1 MRSGPPRLR
10 RRTRVGGDGSPE
22 VFCAD
27 EQSEIAIDLGRWQ
40 TLARRVLEAEGVR
53 GGTELSIFFVSS
65 SDIAELNA
73 EHMGVDGPTDVLSFP
88 IDGGAVVEVDS
99 GGGTRGPDRPDPDRS
114 DLPVLLGDVVIC
126 PEVARDQAPT
136 HAGTLDDE
144 LALLVVHG
152 VLHVLGWDH
161 ATAQQEFEMWRR
173 QRELLVAHH
182 WNGPAPDTYRLGAT
196 ERADLEDHP
205 S

>member
-10 RRTRVGGDGSPE
+10 RRTRVGGEGAPE
-22 VFCAD
+22 VYCAD
-27 EQSEIAIDLGRWQ
+27 EQDVVEIDLERWQ

-53 GGTELSIFFVSS
+53 GGTELSIFFVTSA
-65 SDIAELNA
+65 DIAELNV
-73 EHMGVDGPTDVLSFP
+73 EHMGVAGPTDVLSFP

-99 GGGTRGPDRPDPDRS
+99 GGGSRGPDRPEPDRS

-126 PEVARDQAPT
+126 PEVAREQAPT
-136 HAGTLDDE
+136 HAGDLEDE

-161 ATAQQEFEMWRR
+161 RTDQEKNDMWRR
-173 QRELLVAHH
+173 QRDLLIAHH
-182 WNGPAPDTYRLGAT
+182 WNGPAPDSY
-196 ERADLEDHP
+196 RADMEDRP
-205 S
+205 

>member
-10 RRTRVGGDGSPE
+10 RRTRVGGEGAPE
-22 VFCAD
+22 VYCAD
-27 EQSEIAIDLGRWQ
+27 EQDVVAIDLERWQ

-53 GGTELSIFFVSS
+53 GGTELSIFFVTSA
-65 SDIAELNA
+65 DIAELNV
-73 EHMGVDGPTDVLSFP
+73 EHMGVAGPTDVLSFP

-99 GGGTRGPDRPDPDRS
+99 GGGSRGPDRPEPDRS

-126 PEVARDQAPT
+126 PEVAREQAPT
-136 HAGTLDDE
+136 HAGDLEDE

-161 ATAQQEFEMWRR
+161 RTDQEKNDMWRR
-173 QRELLVAHH
+173 QRDLLIAHH
-182 WNGPAPDTYRLGAT
+182 WNGPAPDSY
-196 ERADLEDHP
+196 RADMEERP

>member
-1 MRSGPPRLR
+1 MRPGPPRLR
-10 RRTRVGGDGSPE
+10 RRTRVGGEGSPE

-27 EQSEIAIDLGRWQ
+27 EQDVVAIDLERWQ

-53 GGTELSIFFVSS
+53 GGTELSIFFVTSA
-65 SDIAELNA
+65 DIAELNV
-73 EHMGVDGPTDVLSFP
+73 EHMGVEGPTDVLSFP
-88 IDGGAVVEVDS
+88 IDGGAVVEVDN
-99 GGGTRGPDRPDPDRS
+99 GGGSRGPDRAETDRS

-126 PEVARDQAPT
+126 PEVARAQAPT
-136 HAGTLDDE
+136 HAGDLDDE

-161 ATAQQEFEMWRR
+161 RTDQEKNDMWQR
-173 QRELLVAHH
+173 QRDLLIAHH
-182 WNGPAPDTYRLGAT
+182 WNGPAPDSYQ
-196 ERADLEDHP
+196 ADMEDRP

>member
-1 MRSGPPRLR
+1 MRPGPPRLR
-10 RRTRVGGDGSPE
+10 PRTRVGGDGSPE

-27 EQSEIAIDLGRWQ
+27 EQGVIEIDLERWQ

-53 GGTELSIFFVSS
+53 GGTELSIFFVTV
-65 SDIAELNA
+65 DDMTTLNA
-73 EHMGVDGPTDVLSFP
+73 EHMGEVGSTDVLSFP
-88 IDGGAVVEVDS
+88 IDGGAVVEVDV
-99 GGGTRGPDRPDPDRS
+99 GGGTRGPDRPEPDRS

-126 PEVARDQAPT
+126 PEVARAQASG

-161 ATAQQEFEMWRR
+161 ATESDRVRMWNR
-173 QRELLVAHH
+173 QRDLLIAHH
-182 WNGPAPDTYRLGAT
+182 WNGDVPDTYRVDMEEHNA
-196 ERADLEDHP
+196 
-205 S
+205 